1 MCEKNHIEDYIRSAA
16 EGVSQL
22 DPGEA
27 APVLDTLL
35 EVLRGG
41 GKILVCGNGGSAA
54 DGSHFAGELV
64 GRFRLER
71 RGIPA
76 VSLSSDTAVLTAL
89 GNDYGFDRVFQRQ
102 VEAMGAPGDAL
113 LALTTSGASPNI
125 VKAAEKAC
133 EMGMRVIAL
142 TSASCMNAPWAH
154 IHWRAPSRET
164 SHAQEQMMIV
174 LHGVCLGL
182 EALLA
187 KNA

>member
-1 MCEKNHIEDYIRSAA
+1 MREKNHIEDYIRSAA
-16 EGVSQL
+16 AGVSRL

-76 VSLSSDTAVLTAL
+76 VSLSADTAVLTAL

-102 VEAMGAPGDAL
+102 VEALGAPVDAL

-125 VKAAEKAC
+125 VKAAESAAR
-133 EMGMRVIAL
+133 MGMKVIAL
-142 TSASCMNAPWAH
+142 TSAACESAPWAH
-154 IHWRAPSRET
+154 VHWRAPSRET

-174 LHGVCLGL
+174 LHGICLGL

-187 KNA
+187 KGT